1 MGPNPQFPADLVTF
15 TKKILNGKLHFLC
28 SVKVKEISKE
38 RDSLP
43 NKIKAKLSAIEFR
56 NIQKAMFQER
66 LKNYLAKSDIVTR
79 RKTSVIIFL
88 LLKAIT
94 KIEDSA
100 EQNAKNITSN
110 AKRIGQ
116 NNNRFLSTRL
126 NKIAPT
132 KMQLN
137 VII

>member
-1 MGPNPQFPADLVTF
+1 M
-15 TKKILNGKLHFLC
+15 
-28 SVKVKEISKE
+28 KVKEISKE

>member
-1 MGPNPQFPADLVTF
+1 M
-15 TKKILNGKLHFLC
+15 
-28 SVKVKEISKE
+28 KVKKISKE
-38 RDSLP
+38 RDSLR
-43 NKIKAKLSAIEFR
+43 NDINEKVSATEFT
-56 NIQKAMFQER
+56 NIQNYVSQKIE
-66 LKNYLAKSDIVTR
+66 NYLAKSDIVTR